1 MQKKKKKKNW
11 TLTDAQSPSEL
22 QNLAEDFMHN

>member
-22 QNLAEDFMHN
+22 QNPAEDFMHN